1 MKRGQSSTPQRSQEF
16 LSPGHRQVPMA
27 PTVNPTLLGSAG
39 RHYEPGREPCRTLV
53 SLPGEKARCQPRS
66 CGRASPPTPPI
77 LTASSVVARL
87 TARLSPLRLMA
98 NSSLAAQ
105 DPYTAWLKRYNVS
118 ADEDLDPT
126 GPLTE
131 DQLLGR
137 DSGDSDDEGLYNI
150 AHCPDPNEFTNY
162 WKPPVPNMTM
172 GSHLENEVRATPPIP
187 PLRCAPS
194 FCHTS
199 TPCISSA

>member
-1 MKRGQSSTPQRSQEF
+1 M
-16 LSPGHRQVPMA
+16 SP
-27 PTVNPTLLGSAG
+27 
-39 RHYEPGREPCRTLV
+39 
-53 SLPGEKARCQPRS
+53 PGEKARCQPRD

-77 LTASSVVARL
+77 LTASSVVTRL

-105 DPYTAWLKRYNVS
+105 DPYTAWLNRYNVS

-137 DSGDSDDEGLYNI
+137 DSGDSDDEGLYNL
-150 AHCPDPNEFTNY
+150 HTVPTPTNL
-162 WKPPVPNMTM
+162 PTT
-172 GSHLENEVRATPPIP
+172 GSR
-187 PLRCAPS
+187 PS
-194 FCHTS
+194 PT
-199 TPCISSA
+199 